1 MRLKANTKMSKAFLL
16 DTHTFLWMASDDSQL
31 KAAEKH
37 LMTADRLYL
46 SMASWWEIAI
56 KINIGKSSYD
66 YAELLTIAKR
76 INLGF
81 LAITP
86 QHGQT
91 LLTLPLIHRDPFDR
105 MLIAQS
111 ITESLPLLTHD
122 ETLASYTELVTLF

>member
-1 MRLKANTKMSKAFLL
+1 MLAYMMQAEVGDDVFGEDATVNALQEKVAKMFGKEAGLFCPSG
-16 DTHTFLWMASDDSQL
+16 T
-31 KAAEKH
+31 
-37 LMTADRLYL
+37 MTNQ
-46 SMASWWEIAI
+46 IAI

-76 INLGF
+76 INLDF

-122 ETLASYTELVTLF
+122 ATLASYTELVTLF

>member
-1 MRLKANTKMSKAFLL
+1 MSKAFLL
-16 DTHTFLWMASDDSQL
+16 DTHTFLWMASDDVRL
-31 KAAEKH
+31 KAAEK
-37 LMTADRLYL
+37 Y
-46 SMASWWEIAI
+46 IAI

-76 INLGF
+76 INLDF

-91 LLTLPLIHRDPFDR
+91 LLTLPFIHRDPFDR

-122 ETLASYTELVTLF
+122 ATLASYTELVTLF